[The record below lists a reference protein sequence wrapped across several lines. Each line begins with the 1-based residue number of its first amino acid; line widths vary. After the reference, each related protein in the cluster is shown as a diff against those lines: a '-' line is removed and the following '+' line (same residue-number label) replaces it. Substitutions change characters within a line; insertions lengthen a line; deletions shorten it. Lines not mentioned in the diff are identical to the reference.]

1 MAWRREVETPGL
13 DEVVRTS
20 EVVVHQGRYAYL
32 KVQKAGPGDHF
43 LVARDADEVT
53 VVTEERNVASTEHS
67 ESTHWFLLMEIRV
80 SMPFVAKGF
89 LAKVTGTMADVDLN
103 VLVVSTYSKDYI
115 MVREEG
121 RTTAIAALRQAG
133 FPVSEG

>member
-1 MAWRREVETPGL
+1 MDITSL

-32 KVQKAGPGDHF
+32 KALQVGAGDHF

-67 ESTHWFLLMEIRV
+67 ESTQWFVLMEIRV

-89 LAKVTGTMADVDLN
+89 LAKVTATMADVDLN

-121 RTTAIAALRQAG
+121 RETAIAALRQAG
-133 FPVSEG
+133 FPVSEV

>member
-1 MAWRREVETPGL
+1 METLSL

-20 EVVVHQGRYAYL
+20 QVFVHQGRYAYL
-32 KVQKAGPGDHF
+32 KVRQVGPGDHF
-43 LVARDADEVT
+43 LVASDADEIT
-53 VVTEERNVASTEHS
+53 VVTEECNVSSTEYSASTQ
-67 ESTHWFLLMEIRV
+67 WFVLIEVRV

-89 LAKVTGTMADVDLN
+89 LARVTGLMADADLN

-121 RTTAIAALRQAG
+121 RDTAIAVLRQAE
-133 FPVSEG
+133 FPVSEA

>member
-1 MAWRREVETPGL
+1 METPGL

-20 EVVVHQGRYAYL
+20 EVVVHRGRYAYL
-32 KVQKAGPGDHF
+32 KALQVGPGDHF

-53 VVTEERNVASTEHS
+53 VVTEERNVASMEHS
-67 ESTHWFLLMEIRV
+67 ESTHWFVLTEIRV

-89 LAKVTGTMADVDLN
+89 LAKVTAIMADVDLN

-121 RTTAIAALRQAG
+121 RATAIVALRQAG
-133 FPVSEG
+133 FPVSEE

>member
-1 MAWRREVETPGL
+1 METPGL

-20 EVVVHQGRYAYL
+20 EVVVHPGRYAYL
-32 KVQKAGPGDHF
+32 KTRQAGPGDHF
-43 LVARDADEVT
+43 LVARDADVVT
-53 VVTEERNVASTEHS
+53 VVTEERNVAATEHS
-67 ESTHWFLLMEIRV
+67 ESTHWFVLMEIRV

-89 LAKVTGTMADVDLN
+89 LAKVTATMADVDLN

-115 MVREEG
+115 MVKEEG
-121 RTTAIAALRQAG
+121 LDTAIAALRQVG

>member
-1 MAWRREVETPGL
+1 METLSL

-20 EVVVHQGRYAYL
+20 QVFVHQGRYAYL
-32 KVQKAGPGDHF
+32 KVRQVGPGDHF
-43 LVARDADEVT
+43 LVASDADEIT
-53 VVTEERNVASTEHS
+53 VVTEECNVSSTEYSASTQ
-67 ESTHWFLLMEIRV
+67 WFVLIEVQV

-89 LAKVTGTMADVDLN
+89 LARVTGLMADADLN

-121 RTTAIAALRQAG
+121 RDTATAILRQAG
-133 FPVSEG
+133 FPVSEA

>member
-1 MAWRREVETPGL
+1 MDTPGL

-20 EVVVHQGRYAYL
+20 EVVVHPGRYAYL
-32 KVQKAGPGDHF
+32 KARQAEPGEHF

-67 ESTHWFLLMEIRV
+67 ESTHWFVLMEIRV

-89 LAKVTGTMADVDLN
+89 LARVTATMADVDLN
-103 VLVVSTYSKDYI
+103 VLVVSTYSKQHQTLD
-115 MVREEG
+115 
-121 RTTAIAALRQAG
+121 TNPAG
-133 FPVSEG
+133 SA

>member
-1 MAWRREVETPGL
+1 METPSL
-13 DEVVRTS
+13 SEVVRTS
-20 EVVVHQGRYAYL
+20 QVVVHQGRYAYL
-32 KVQKAGPGDHF
+32 KALQVGPGDHF

-53 VVTEERNVASTEHS
+53 VVTEERNVAATEHS
-67 ESTHWFLLMEIRV
+67 ESTQWFVLMEIRV

-89 LAKVTGTMADVDLN
+89 LARVTGLMADVDLN

-121 RTTAIAALRQAG
+121 RDTAIAALRQAG
-133 FPVSEG
+133 FPVLEG

>member
-1 MAWRREVETPGL
+1 MDTPGL

-20 EVVVHQGRYAYL
+20 EVVVHRGRYAYL
-32 KVQKAGPGDHF
+32 KARQAGPGDLF

-53 VVTEERNVASTEHS
+53 VVTEERNVAATEHS
-67 ESTHWFLLMEIRV
+67 ESTQWFVLMEIRV

-89 LAKVTGTMADVDLN
+89 LARVTGLMADADLN

-121 RTTAIAALRQAG
+121 RDTAIAALRQAE
-133 FPVSEG
+133 FPVSEA

>member
-1 MAWRREVETPGL
+1 MDTPGL

-20 EVVVHQGRYAYL
+20 EVVVHRGRYAYL
-32 KVQKAGPGDHF
+32 KARQAGPGDHF

-53 VVTEERNVASTEHS
+53 VVTEERNVASTEHT
-67 ESTHWFLLMEIRV
+67 ESTHWFVLMEIRV

-89 LAKVTGTMADVDLN
+89 LAKVTATMADVDLN

-121 RTTAIAALRQAG
+121 RATAIAALRQAG
-133 FPVSEG
+133 FPVSEV

>member
-1 MAWRREVETPGL
+1 METPGL

-20 EVVVHQGRYAYL
+20 EVVVRQGRYAYL
-32 KVQKAGPGDHF
+32 KARRVGPGDHF

-53 VVTEERNVASTEHS
+53 VVTEERNVGSTEHS
-67 ESTHWFLLMEIRV
+67 ESTQWFVLMEIRV

-89 LAKVTGTMADVDLN
+89 LAKVTETMAEVDLN

-121 RTTAIAALRQAG
+121 RAMAIAALRQAG
-133 FPVSEG
+133 FPVSEE